1 MAFANLI
8 TFMRYGMPSIK
19 YEKVICEW
27 IDIQGGNSWNS
38 YNDVVNLKPAT
49 CTTLGY
55 LFSTNKQHTKIF
67 ATYSMDGDEMDF
79 GDVVCIPT
87 SCVVKLEKIGN

>member
-1 MAFANLI
+1 
-8 TFMRYGMPSIK
+8 MRYGMPSIK

-67 ATYSMDGDEMDF
+67 ATYSMDGEEMDF

-87 SCVVKLEKIGN
+87 CNVIKLEKIGN

>member
-1 MAFANLI
+1 
-8 TFMRYGMPSIK
+8 MRHGMTSIK

-27 IDIQGGNSWNS
+27 IDIQGGDSWNS

-67 ATYSMDGDEMDF
+67 ATYSLNDDGMDF